1 MIQLRKD
8 ESMKV
13 CSQYQTNDW
22 ILSYKWDQALWDA
35 AQVLDQ
41 TVLGVRQ
48 ITCSTSHPHKFA
60 HLKPLNDAAQPTRV
74 EFLTICRQKNFE
86 SFKEINVGLPPDIN
100 VTQETVW
107 YEELISE
114 DEEPALKTRRTD

>member
-1 MIQLRKD
+1 
-8 ESMKV
+8 MKV
-13 CSQYQTNDW
+13 CSQFQTNDW
-22 ILSYKWDQALWDA
+22 ILFYKWNKALWDA

-60 HLKPLNDAAQPTRV
+60 HLKPLNDAAKPTRV
-74 EFLTICRQKNFE
+74 EFLTICREGNFE

-114 DEEPALKTRRTD
+114 D